1 MPRLWA
7 VNLLLAGALA
17 APSLASAEPLRPD
30 ATAAAAISRGLVLRF
45 MNERRHERGL
55 PPLQRSTRLDA
66 AAGDRI
72 RDMFER
78 RYFDHVAPDGT
89 QPFVWV
95 RERGYAYAAVGE
107 NLAAGQRAARQVVDQ
122 WMRSK
127 GHRAN
132 ILGDFEDIGIAI
144 ASGSPTWESDGY
156 TFVVLYGRERDRSP
170 LR

>member
-1 MPRLWA
+1 MPSVRA
-7 VNLLLAGALA
+7 VNLLLVVALA
-17 APSLASAEPLRPD
+17 APSLATAEPRRPD
-30 ATAAAAISRGLVLRF
+30 ATSAAAVSRGLVLQF
-45 MNERRHERGL
+45 MNEQRQKRGL

-66 AAGDRI
+66 AAADRM

-78 RYFDHVAPDGT
+78 RYFDHVAPDGAP
-89 QPFVWV
+89 PFVSV
-95 RERGYAYAAVGE
+95 RERGYAYTAVGE

-156 TFVVLYGRERDRSP
+156 TFVVLYGRERRP
-170 LR
+170 